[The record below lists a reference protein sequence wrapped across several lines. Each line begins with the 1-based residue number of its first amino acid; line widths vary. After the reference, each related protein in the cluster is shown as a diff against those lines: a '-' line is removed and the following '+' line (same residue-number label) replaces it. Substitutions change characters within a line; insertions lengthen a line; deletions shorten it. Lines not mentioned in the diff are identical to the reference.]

1 MMKMN
6 LGRQMTILGL
16 GVLAFYAALLASGE
30 ASLEILP
37 QYAISVVF
45 FLFSGKMMRQA
56 AAKLPAK
63 EQNEEEAEK
72 NEAKWALRTT
82 ILNWVAACLVISI
95 MVLFLVKPAGMTFAD
110 LLRFTSGSDHFPALA
125 MP

>member
-1 MMKMN
+1 MN
-6 LGRQMTILGL
+6 LSRQMTLLGL
-16 GVLAFYAALLASGE
+16 GVLAFYAALLVSGE
-30 ASLEILP
+30 ASVEILP

-63 EQNEEEAEK
+63 EQQEQDEEEAERI
-72 NEAKWALRTT
+72 EAKWALRTT

>member
-1 MMKMN
+1 MNMN
-6 LGRQMTILGL
+6 LSRQMTLLGL
-16 GVLAFYAALLASGE
+16 GVLVFYAVLLASGE

-56 AAKLPAK
+56 ASRLPEKKRADED
-63 EQNEEEAEK
+63 EQKAEVD
-72 NEAKWALRTT
+72 WALRTT

-95 MVLFLVKPAGMTFAD
+95 MVLFLVKPAGMTFTD